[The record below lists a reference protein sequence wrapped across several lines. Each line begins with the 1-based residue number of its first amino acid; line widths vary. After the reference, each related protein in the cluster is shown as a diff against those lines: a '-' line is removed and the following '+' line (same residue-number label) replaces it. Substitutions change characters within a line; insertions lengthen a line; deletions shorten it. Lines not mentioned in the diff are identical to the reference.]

1 MSKNI
6 ILGYGLLGKEIINQ
20 TKWDYICR
28 SKNASFDFNNIDSY
42 KKYIL
47 KYDTIINCVAFTDTY
62 SANKQK
68 HWNINYKAL
77 SELVDYCNIENK
89 KIVHIS
95 TDYIYAGSNE
105 NAGLN
110 DVPVHNKTWYGY
122 TKLLADAYVQLKS
135 KKHLLIRCGHKEK
148 PFKYEQAYDNVY
160 GNFDYVDKI
169 AEIIINLVKNNVE
182 GVKNIGTHVKSMYEL
197 AVTTNPNVIKSKCNK
212 PLMPKNVTLDTS
224 K

>member
-1 MSKNI
+1 MSKKI
-6 ILGYGLLGKEIINQ
+6 ILGYGLLGKEIVNQ

-28 SKNASFDFNNIDSY
+28 SKNASFDFNNIDTY
-42 KKYIL
+42 KKHIL

-62 SANKQK
+62 SADKLK
-68 HWNINYKAL
+68 HWNTNYKAL
-77 SELVDYCNIENK
+77 SELVDFCNIENK

-148 PFKYEQAYDNVY
+148 PFKYEQAYDNVF

-182 GVKNIGTHVKSMYEL
+182 GVKNIGTQVKSMYEL
-197 AVTTNPNVIKSKCNK
+197 AVTTNPNVIKSKSNK
-212 PLMPKNVTLDTS
+212 PLMPKNVTMDTS